1 MKFLIINKLCIR
13 VSNLKKKKK
22 KKKKKKIFYLKK

>member
-22 KKKKKKIFYLKK
+22 KKKKKKLIDYNK